1 MQAQILNLI
10 AQFTAE
16 ADQIAQE
23 LRGFLPH
30 SDPGRYLELSRR
42 HGELLRWVETCR
54 GHLA

>member
-1 MQAQILNLI
+1 MQDQILNLI

-16 ADQIAQE
+16 ADEVAQE
-23 LRGFLPH
+23 LRSFMPR
-30 SDPGRYLELSRR
+30 SNPGRHLELSRR